1 MLSGKMLENSCLNI
15 LLQLTIGFSMP
26 SLFPFW
32 QLLLNVFC
40 KQSFIVLKMIIS
52 MNGNRIIRF
61 QYLTEW
67 QTELDKMHMFPVQVI
82 FNDSC
87 EIKLML
93 LSDLPFHNLFM
104 IITCWT
110 SLELVKTEHLFLIFG
125 GMKSSAVFWTK
136 CTFNVFAANS

>member
-1 MLSGKMLENSCLNI
+1 
-15 LLQLTIGFSMP
+15 
-26 SLFPFW
+26 
-32 QLLLNVFC
+32 
-40 KQSFIVLKMIIS
+40 

-82 FNDSC
+82 LNDSC

-104 IITCWT
+104 IITC
-110 SLELVKTEHLFLIFG
+110 
-125 GMKSSAVFWTK
+125 
-136 CTFNVFAANS
+136 